1 MWNVATQEKVAA
13 LNHSHHVDSVAYS
26 PDGATVVSA
35 SWHEVNIWD
44 VSTAD
49 KIATLERKRRV
60 GAVAFSPDGKILVSA
75 NTDRFGGT
83 DGTVELWDVST
94 SEFVATLRGH
104 TERITAIAFSP
115 DGIRLAA
122 TLRDGTLKLWNAG
135 TGQHV
140 STLRKIGVWSMV
152 FSPDGTT
159 LATGSFD
166 GTVKLS
172 DVKSGRRVAILRGH
186 GGSVDTMAFS
196 PDGTTL
202 AVGARGADQSSRGMV
217 KLWEFPPKAW
227 DVLRRRSLN
236 TLDAA
241 TERGIS
247 VAFSSHSKTLAVGS
261 DDGVRLFDVDTGKNV
276 AVLQKP
282 YGNTVAFSPVGTI
295 LAAGAIDGIK
305 LWDVSTKKEI
315 ATLRHARETSDGSI
329 AFSPNA
335 KTLAVGTWEGRIELW
350 AV

>member
-1 MWNVATQEKVAA
+1 
-13 LNHSHHVDSVAYS
+13 
-26 PDGATVVSA
+26 
-35 SWHEVNIWD
+35 
-44 VSTAD
+44 
-49 KIATLERKRRV
+49 
-60 GAVAFSPDGKILVSA
+60 
-75 NTDRFGGT
+75 
-83 DGTVELWDVST
+83 
-94 SEFVATLRGH
+94 
-104 TERITAIAFSP
+104 
-115 DGIRLAA
+115 
-122 TLRDGTLKLWNAG
+122 
-135 TGQHV
+135 
-140 STLRKIGVWSMV
+140 
-152 FSPDGTT
+152 
-159 LATGSFD
+159 
-166 GTVKLS
+166 
-172 DVKSGRRVAILRGH
+172 
-186 GGSVDTMAFS
+186 MAFS
-196 PDGTTL
+196 PGGTTL

-329 AFSPNA
+329 AFSPDA

-350 AV
+350 DVEAARKIASRHGHGEAVFSVAFSPDGSTLRIGIPGWNRSAVEHGCFN